1 LEKWVPPK
9 DVFTIKTKEKPKMIE
24 SAAIKKQQEEERIF
38 IRNSA
43 HEFEQII
50 QNGTHCSAFEA
61 EIISAKAQ
69 EVFHLGDY
77 AHLNRPQPG
86 QLVWRA
92 IAANEPP
99 GKPLKECIFK
109 EVLLT
114 HHNLADDRNVKS
126 EYGLSAKRQQQIL
139 RMTSEAVDQ
148 GSYLTQED
156 LAEILGSDIK
166 TIRGDIKEA
175 QKRLSILVP
184 TRGNKLDIGPGITHR
199 EMAVEKFIRG
209 MNPVEIA
216 RNMQHSL
223 KAVER
228 YTHTFARS
236 IYCQKEVQNT
246 LKTAMIVGISVPLL
260 NKYMAL
266 HSKYLKDE
274 SYKERLE
281 EIELTGGRFWKT
293 DIAKKKLTSKTKRS
307 KA

>member
-1 LEKWVPPK
+1 
-9 DVFTIKTKEKPKMIE
+9 MIE

-43 HEFEQII
+43 HQFKQVI

-61 EIISAKAQ
+61 EIISSKAQ
-69 EVFHLGDY
+69 EIFHLGDY
-77 AHLNRPQPG
+77 SHINRPQPG
-86 QLVWRA
+86 QIVWRA

-114 HHNLADDRNVKS
+114 YHNLADDRNVKS

-148 GSYLTQED
+148 GTFLTQED
-156 LAEILGSDIK
+156 LSEILGSDIK
-166 TIRGDIKEA
+166 TIREDIKTA
-175 QKRLSILVP
+175 QKRLDILVP

-209 MNPVEIA
+209 LNPVEIA

-223 KAVER
+223 KAIER
-228 YTHTFARS
+228 YTHTFARA

-246 LKTAMIVGISVPLL
+246 FKTAMIVGISVPLL

-266 HSKYLKDE
+266 HAKYIKDDL
-274 SYKERLE
+274 YKIRLE

-293 DIAKKKLTSKTKRS
+293 DIAKKKHTSKAKRS
-307 KA
+307 KV

>member
-1 LEKWVPPK
+1 
-9 DVFTIKTKEKPKMIE
+9 MIE
-24 SAAIKKQQEEERIF
+24 SVAIKKQQEKERIF

-43 HEFEQII
+43 HQFERII

-99 GKPLKECIFK
+99 GKPLKECVFK

-114 HHNLADDRNVKS
+114 YHNLEDDRNVKS

-139 RMTSEAVDQ
+139 RMTSEAADQ
-148 GSYLTQED
+148 ESYLTQED

-166 TIRGDIKEA
+166 TIRKDIKEA
-175 QKRLSILVP
+175 QKRLGILVP

-223 KAVER
+223 KSVER

-236 IYCQKEVQNT
+236 IYCQKEVKNT
-246 LKTAMIVGISVPLL
+246 LRTAMIVGISVPLL
-260 NKYMAL
+260 DKYMAL
-266 HSKYLKDE
+266 HSKYLQDE
-274 SYKERLE
+274 NYKERLE